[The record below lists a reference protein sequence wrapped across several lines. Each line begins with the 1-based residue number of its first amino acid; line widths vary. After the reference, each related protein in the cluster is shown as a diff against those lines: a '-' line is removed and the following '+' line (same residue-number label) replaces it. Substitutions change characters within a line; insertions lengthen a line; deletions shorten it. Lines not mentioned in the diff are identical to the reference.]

1 MSHIGHR
8 LKHLIVELL
17 PPATFFFI
25 SFQLLAISGAL
36 MSKRYGIETATFLTA
51 TIAALVVAKVVL
63 LTNLLPIINRFPG
76 KPIIYNIVW
85 KTTLYFAAACVLRYA
100 EKLFH
105 AYRDQHSFAAAN
117 HQLISEVIWPRFW
130 LIQLWL
136 TVLLLIYVTM
146 TEIARVL
153 GPARVRAMFF
163 GAPQSGSTPAA

>member
-1 MSHIGHR
+1 MKFGHR
-8 LKHLIVELL
+8 LKHLVVELI

-25 SFQLLAISGAL
+25 SFQLLALSGAL

-63 LTNLLPIINRFPG
+63 LTNLLPIVNRFPR
-76 KPIIYNIVW
+76 KPILYNIVW
-85 KTTLYFAAACVLRYA
+85 KTTLYFAAACVFRYA

-105 AYRDQHSFAAAN
+105 AYRDQHSLAAAN
-117 HQLISEVIWPRFW
+117 HQLLGEVVWPQFW

-136 TVLLLIYVTM
+136 TVLLLIYVTLS
-146 TEIARVL
+146 EIGRVL

-163 GAPQSGSTPAA
+163 GAPQSGDAPLA